1 MKKTTSIVLGIMILS
16 SFSFAKD
23 LTLDEAINLAIENNS
38 SLISLNAEQ
47 RQQES
52 DYKKV
57 VRETRKWQNKQAY
70 SFETANEYFLF
81 TGDKLEEAQL
91 KYDLYLQSIENA
103 KNSAEYNLISTLY
116 NLELAEKNIALLEK
130 NIEILEKQKLVYELK
145 LKLKMITQ
153 IDLDNFLISYNE
165 TKNTLNNAKSQYEL
179 GKENLKIMLGQ
190 TEEVNIVLP
199 DVETKLLEIEDI
211 DKFISENI
219 DKNKTILELKYN
231 YKALE
236 NQYIGFKEGLFSDLE
251 ETQMEMQGINIKLQT
266 KILGDSYQAFGAQ
279 LKLATNNMS
288 VLYKSYYNNI
298 KASELELTTKYNNLE
313 LAKKNMEVVQIRYDA
328 GYIAELD
335 YKAAKLGLEQSEI
348 EYRTA
353 VINNILLN
361 LEFERFVE
369 TGFTKTK

>member
-1 MKKTTSIVLGIMILS
+1 MKKTASIVLGIMMLS

-38 SLISLNAEQ
+38 SLISLNAET

-57 VRETRKWQNKQAY
+57 VKDTRIWQNKQAY
-70 SFETANEYFLF
+70 GFETANEYFLF
-81 TGDKLEEAQL
+81 TGDKLKEAQL
-91 KYDLYLQSIENA
+91 KYDAYLQSIENA

-130 NIEILEKQKLVYELK
+130 NVEILEKQKLVHELK

-153 IDLDNFLISYNE
+153 VDLDNFLLSYNE
-165 TKNTLNNAKSQYEL
+165 TKNTLENAKNQYNL

-190 TEEVNIVLP
+190 TEDVNVILP
-199 DVETKLLEIEDI
+199 DIQTKLLEIEDI

-219 DKNKTILELKYN
+219 DKNKTILELRYN
-231 YKALE
+231 YKVLE

-266 KILGDSYQAFGAQ
+266 KVLKDNYEALGVQ

-288 VLYKSYYNNI
+288 TLYKSYYNNI
-298 KASELELTTKYNNLE
+298 KTSELEMTAKYNKLE
-313 LAKKNMEVVQIRYDA
+313 LAKKNMQVVQIRYDA
-328 GYIAELD
+328 GYVAELD

-353 VINNILLN
+353 VINNMLLN

-369 TGFTKTK
+369 TGFTK